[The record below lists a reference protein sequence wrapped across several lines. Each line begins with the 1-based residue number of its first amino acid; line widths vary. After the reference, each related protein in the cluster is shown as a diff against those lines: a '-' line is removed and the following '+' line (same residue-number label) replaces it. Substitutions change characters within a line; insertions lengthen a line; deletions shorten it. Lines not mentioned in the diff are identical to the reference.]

1 MVDLKVSNIKLV
13 ARAERIVSQ
22 IAEVPQEE
30 AARVLKQCG
39 DVKTAIVMI
48 KAGVDE
54 DIARQLLAQNEG
66 IVGKV
71 FQALGINGI
80 R

>member
-1 MVDLKVSNIKLV
+1 
-13 ARAERIVSQ
+13 
-22 IAEVPQEE
+22 
-30 AARVLKQCG
+30 
-39 DVKTAIVMI
+39 MI

-54 DIARQLLAQNEG
+54 DLARQLLAKNEG

-71 FQALGINGI
+71 FQALGIEGI